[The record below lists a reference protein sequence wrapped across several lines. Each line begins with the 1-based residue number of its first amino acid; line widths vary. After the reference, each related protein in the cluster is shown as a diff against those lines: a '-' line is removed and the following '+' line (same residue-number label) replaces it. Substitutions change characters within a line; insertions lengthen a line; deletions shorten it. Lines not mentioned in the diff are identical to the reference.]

1 MEIIVYA
8 KNPSFLIGSIKKD
21 INDGELKTWEIKKN
35 NKGEILFNHIP
46 NQWSDKALLKPYI
59 TDEKLTLKIAW
70 WDGHE
75 PEENIKGYI
84 IGRFTE
90 ILMVHFRRQF
100 DFLEIR

>member
-1 MEIIVYA
+1 MEIIVHT
-8 KNPSFLIGSIKKD
+8 KRPSTLIDSIKRG
-21 INDGELKTWEIKKN
+21 INDGELKTWEIKLD
-35 NKGEILFNHIP
+35 NKGEILFNHLP
-46 NQWSDKALLKPYI
+46 VQWNDKALIKPYI
-59 TDEKLTLKIAW
+59 SYEKLTLKIVW
-70 WDGHE
+70 WNGHE

>member
-1 MEIIVYA
+1 MEIIVRT
-8 KNPSFLIGSIKKD
+8 KRPSILIESIEKD

-35 NKGEILFNHIP
+35 NKGETLFNHIP
-46 NQWSDKALLKPYI
+46 DQWSDKALLKPYI

-84 IGRFTE
+84 LGRFIE
-90 ILMVHFRRQF
+90 VLMVHYRDKFS
-100 DFLEIR
+100 FLVIR